1 MTLNVQSVLAGARE
15 LGLLLSEQQ
24 GERLVS
30 FGKLLMQWNKVY
42 NLTRIESEEA
52 VLNLHIL
59 DSLAFVAAI
68 AKRHL
73 STVLDIGSGGGL
85 PAIPLSVV
93 RPDVQVTMVDSVQK
107 KTVFLQQAILKLGLT
122 NARVVHSR
130 IEDFPNE
137 RFHAV
142 TCRAFATLSKT
153 VSLTRR
159 LLDDDGVWL
168 LMKGKDP
175 VGEIEAL
182 DSDICV
188 EENRKLS
195 VPGTDLVRCLIVL
208 RVNRTREI
216 SV

>member
-15 LGLLLSEQQ
+15 LGLSLSEQQ

-130 IEDFPNE
+130 IEDFPN
-137 RFHAV
+137 
-142 TCRAFATLSKT
+142 
-153 VSLTRR
+153 
-159 LLDDDGVWL
+159 
-168 LMKGKDP
+168 
-175 VGEIEAL
+175 
-182 DSDICV
+182 
-188 EENRKLS
+188 
-195 VPGTDLVRCLIVL
+195 
-208 RVNRTREI
+208 
-216 SV
+216 

>member
-15 LGLLLSEQQ
+15 LGLSLSEQQ

-142 TCRAFATLSKT
+142 TCRAFAT
-153 VSLTRR
+153 RC

>member
-15 LGLLLSEQQ
+15 LGLSLSEQQ

-122 NARVVHSR
+122 NARVVHSQLG
-130 IEDFPNE
+130 
-137 RFHAV
+137 
-142 TCRAFATLSKT
+142 RAH
-153 VSLTRR
+153 V
-159 LLDDDGVWL
+159 
-168 LMKGKDP
+168 
-175 VGEIEAL
+175 
-182 DSDICV
+182 
-188 EENRKLS
+188 
-195 VPGTDLVRCLIVL
+195 
-208 RVNRTREI
+208 
-216 SV
+216 

>member
-15 LGLLLSEQQ
+15 LGLSLSEQQ

-85 PAIPLSVV
+85 PVIPLSVV

-107 KTVFLQQAILKLGLT
+107 KTVFLQQAILK
-122 NARVVHSR
+122 
-130 IEDFPNE
+130 
-137 RFHAV
+137 
-142 TCRAFATLSKT
+142 
-153 VSLTRR
+153 
-159 LLDDDGVWL
+159 
-168 LMKGKDP
+168 
-175 VGEIEAL
+175 
-182 DSDICV
+182 
-188 EENRKLS
+188 
-195 VPGTDLVRCLIVL
+195 
-208 RVNRTREI
+208 
-216 SV
+216 